1 MFFQSRV
8 APFSD
13 CCADRTRNLAHL
25 SYCAHGRG
33 LYSVDGRLLL
43 FVPDFAASCLAFVMP
58 RTRKKKGI
66 FSPTISAQQQ
76 GVFISGR

>member
-1 MFFQSRV
+1 MAGFFCLFRI
-8 APFSD
+8 
-13 CCADRTRNLAHL
+13 
-25 SYCAHGRG
+25 
-33 LYSVDGRLLL
+33 LLH
-43 FVPDFAASCLAFVMP
+43 PACLAFVMP